1 MYKFSRSRCRLLC
14 IDQTI
19 GHGNVCLQR
28 NRNKIGVNI
37 FVNRLCDQDA
47 YYWISIAA
55 EATGNSMMKER
66 YDQMAREELPEEE
79 YQKVQHLLEI
89 RTHKEE

>member
-1 MYKFSRSRCRLLC
+1 MP
-14 IDQTI
+14 
-19 GHGNVCLQR
+19 
-28 NRNKIGVNI
+28 NI
-37 FVNRLCDQDA
+37 QDA

-55 EATGNSMMKER
+55 EATGNSMMKDR
-66 YDQMAREELPEEE
+66 YDQMARDELPEEE

>member
-1 MYKFSRSRCRLLC
+1 MDVLRQLPSHSRDYHRVIEYASRALSLEPG
-14 IDQTI
+14 I
-19 GHGNVCLQR
+19 
-28 NRNKIGVNI
+28 
-37 FVNRLCDQDA
+37 QDA

-66 YDQMAREELPEEE
+66 YDQMARDELSEEE

-89 RTHKEE
+89 RTHTTE